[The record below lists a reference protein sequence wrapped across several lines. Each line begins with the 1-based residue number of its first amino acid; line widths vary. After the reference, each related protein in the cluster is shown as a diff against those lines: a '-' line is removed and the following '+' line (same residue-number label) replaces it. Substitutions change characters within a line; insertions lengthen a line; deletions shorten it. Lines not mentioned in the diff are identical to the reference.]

1 MNLFEGSF
9 DYKLGNKFEGS
20 ATMFSFSKSLNR
32 KAKSALTA
40 VAAAGLLAL
49 VAQPGAVEASTS
61 PFHALS
67 GSWAGGGVITMA
79 SGTKERIRCRARYN
93 VNGSGSAVD
102 LRLRCASDSFTFE
115 LQSNAGYQNGVV
127 SGNWSET
134 TRGVGGSLEGRAR
147 GNSIQLRVSGIISA
161 MLALNTND
169 DKQSI
174 SIQAPGTDMAAV
186 AISMSRGSK

>member
-1 MNLFEGSF
+1 
-9 DYKLGNKFEGS
+9 
-20 ATMFSFSKSLNR
+20 MFSTSKALKNHM
-32 KAKSALTA
+32 KSFAF
-40 VAAAGLLAL
+40 AAAGAAALAFAAL
-49 VAQPGAVEASTS
+49 PAPVQASST

-67 GSWAGGGVITMA
+67 GSWAGGGTITMA
-79 SGTKERIRCRARYN
+79 SGAKERIRCRARYD

-115 LQSNAGYQNGVV
+115 LQSNAGYENGAV

-147 GNSIQLRVSGIISA
+147 GNRIDVRVSGIISA
-161 MLALNTND
+161 LLAVSTNANQ
-169 DKQSI
+169 QSI
-174 SIQAPGTDMAAV
+174 SIEAPGTDMAAV